1 MAALNSFLGVF
12 LTLLICILNTFL
24 PLGEEHGLRHGLSNS
39 LRKHNLYA
47 SFAFAKCEVK
57 DTAIP
62 KKLVNALAL
71 VTSLMLVENIVF

>member
-1 MAALNSFLGVF
+1 M
-12 LTLLICILNTFL
+12 
-24 PLGEEHGLRHGLSNS
+24 RHGLSNS